1 MIKDLFEQLKN
12 KIDSNSHTES
22 ESDSASS
29 SPVSQLTTEKIKAI
43 VADLSSAEP
52 IFKEAGF
59 IMEQLEIEIGL
70 IPKVTP
76 QFLQLKKVSVE
87 LENEL
92 LQRLNDRQLLK
103 FILQS
108 LFKSSRMN
116 ALLESTDLSI
126 HAIEI
131 DISAPPSVRTIFR
144 RQHTQVGQGQ
154 QNESSQDIDITR
166 H

>member
-12 KIDSNSHTES
+12 KMENGHSKD
-22 ESDSASS
+22 SDSSEA

-52 IFKEAGF
+52 IFKQAGF
-59 IMEQLEIEIGL
+59 IMEQLEIDIGL

-76 QFLQLKKVSVE
+76 QFLQVNKVSAE
-87 LENEL
+87 EEADL
-92 LQRLNDRQLLK
+92 LQQLNDRKLLR

-116 ALLESTDLSI
+116 ALMESTDLSI

-131 DISAPPSVRTIFR
+131 DITAPPSVRTIFK
-144 RQHTQVGQGQ
+144 RQHRQEKAEQTSE
-154 QNESSQDIDITR
+154 ESQMLDVTK